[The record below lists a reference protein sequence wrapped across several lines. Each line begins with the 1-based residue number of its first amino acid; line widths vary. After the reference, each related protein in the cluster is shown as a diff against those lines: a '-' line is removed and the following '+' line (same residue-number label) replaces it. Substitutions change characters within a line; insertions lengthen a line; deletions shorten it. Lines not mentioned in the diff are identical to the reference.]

1 MKNYIIPFVLF
12 IGLHFSVLAQNQPD
26 QASEKEVYELS
37 MNKWKWMAEKDIT
50 LQIAMLQN
58 ILKVIIS
65 NNRRF
70 KCSKV

>member
-50 LQIAMLQN
+50 QLKPLFQTLQEP
-58 ILKVIIS
+58 
-65 NNRRF
+65 
-70 KCSKV
+70 